1 MPGLFHT
8 YIAVSNGFENDRES
22 ERNDKFAAPSDQ
34 QIRWHIR
41 HIRQDI
47 RLIASYAMLYLVLI
61 ATLLAAIVAKLY
73 SR

>member
-47 RLIASYAMLYLVLI
+47 RLIATYVMLYLVAI
-61 ATLLAAIVAKLY
+61 TVLLAVIVAKLY